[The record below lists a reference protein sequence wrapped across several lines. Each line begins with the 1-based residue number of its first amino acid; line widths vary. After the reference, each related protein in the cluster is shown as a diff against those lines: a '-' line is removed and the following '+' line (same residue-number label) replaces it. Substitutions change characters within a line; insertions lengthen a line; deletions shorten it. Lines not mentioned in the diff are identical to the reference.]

1 MGPVLTGGR
10 MPETVRDDD
19 DGIRLDRWLREQLPE
34 LPFPLVQRLIRTGQV
49 RVDGRR
55 ARGHLR
61 LAAGQVVRIPPV
73 ERQARGSPASL
84 PTDEQI
90 ASLSE
95 RMLYRDDHFIAINK
109 PAGLAVQGGP
119 GISIHLDG
127 MLDALRGSADERP
140 RLVHRLDRDTTGVLL
155 LARSRRAAQHC
166 SRIFRHGLADKVY
179 WALVDG
185 VPKPRSGQIAGHLR
199 KITAGGER
207 RMVGGSTGRAA
218 ATGYRTR
225 GASGGVAWLELRPET
240 GRTHQLRVHCAMIGC
255 PIQGD
260 AKYGGDGARSG
271 SPLQLHAR
279 EIAVPDL
286 EGCTLRI
293 EAPVPETMRSAFA
306 RAGFRI
312 PNFSGGAP

>member
-1 MGPVLTGGR
+1 MGPVVTRGR

-19 DGIRLDRWLREQLPE
+19 DGVRLDRWLREQLPE
-34 LPFPLVQRLIRTGQV
+34 LPFGLVQRLIRTGQV

-55 ARGHLR
+55 ARAHVR

-73 ERQARGSPASL
+73 EHPARRLSASG
-84 PTDEQI
+84 PTDGQI

-119 GISIHLDG
+119 GISVHLDG
-127 MLDALRGSADERP
+127 MLDALRCGADERP

-166 SRIFRHGLADKVY
+166 SRIFRQGLADKVY
-179 WALVDG
+179 WALVAG
-185 VPKPRSGQIAGHLR
+185 VPSPRAGQISGHLR

-218 ATGYRTR
+218 ATRYRTR
-225 GASGGVAWLELRPET
+225 GFSDGVAWLELRPVT
-240 GRTHQLRVHCAMIGC
+240 GRTHQLRVHCATIGC
-255 PIQGD
+255 PIHGD
-260 AKYGGDGARSG
+260 AKYGGDGVDPDG
-271 SPLQLHAR
+271 PLQLHAR

-293 EAPVPETMRSAFA
+293 EAPVPDTMQSAFA
-306 RAGFRI
+306 QAGFRI
-312 PNFSGGAP
+312 PGAPGGA